1 MRKAR
6 KWAVLICILAMFTTT
21 LAGCGGTPAPTATTA
36 AVTTAAATTA
46 AAATEAATTAAATTT
61 EATTAAPTEAPKP
74 PTTIVYKRYI
84 GPETA
89 TDTFYKT
96 AVGSVLLDKFNVK
109 FEFLGSREDTYREE
123 LITDAATG
131 SLPDLLTVWVYASG
145 GGGDEL
151 KLLIKG
157 GQEGLLA
164 PLSAAIDKYAPTVK
178 AAIAKENLPLY
189 TQEWMY
195 NPALNGEIYVIPHTL
210 NAPDAEKTELNG
222 WALFMRKDI
231 AKQLN
236 ITSPMYFKTPDEF
249 IKILRDIK
257 ALKPLDT
264 NGKPIYPLGGIAQWG
279 VLMSTYLRSFDWGG
293 VNGVDLTADKKLA
306 YFMNTDFAWNE
317 VLFMRQLIKEK
328 LIDPE
333 ALTQTFETGSEKIA
347 QGKYAVIPMYAGGT
361 PGQANAY
368 MKALTSDHP
377 EMEYDILG
385 NMNTNKGNGTV
396 VINVGMPTHFATAIS
411 SKANVDL
418 LMPIIEYMQTPEFRA
433 IDAYGKQGVTW
444 DFDANGQAVLKPE
457 FKQAYLND
465 EKDANGETFSVAQG
479 LLRFSFLNTVAGID
493 KSIYKIFGGTTTPR
507 YPLDPTMT
515 DEVNRRLKLAYE
527 KLEFQ
532 NKLNISYLM
541 ESFPQKDQLQP
552 VMDAQKPTLMQCF
565 LAGTESQAK
574 KIFDDYKASL
584 VKAGLDEYLAYLQ
597 KEYDANPDKYSL
609 YITNVQ

>member
-1 MRKAR
+1 MRKVR

-21 LAGCGGTPAPTATTA
+21 LAGCGSTPAPAATTA
-36 AVTTAAATTA
+36 AATTAAATTA

-61 EATTAAPTEAPKP
+61 EAATDAPTEAPKEP
-74 PTTIVYKRYI
+74 ITIVYKRYI

-96 AVGSVLLDKFNVK
+96 AVGSYLLEKFNVK
-109 FEFLGSREDTYREE
+109 IEFLGSREDTYRQE

-131 SLPDLLTVWVYASG
+131 SLPDILTVWVYASG

-151 KLLIKG
+151 KLLLKG

-164 PLSAAIDKYAPTVK
+164 PLGAAIDKYAPTVK

-195 NPALNGEIYVIPHTL
+195 SPAMNGEVYLIPHTL
-210 NAPDAEKTELNG
+210 PAPDAEKIEANG
-222 WALFMRKDI
+222 WAMYIRKDI

-236 ITSPMYFKTPDEF
+236 ISTAMYFKTPEEF
-249 IKILRDIK
+249 LKVLRDIK
-257 ALKPLDT
+257 ALKALDT

-293 VNGVDLTADKKLA
+293 VNGVDLDADKKIVH
-306 YFMNTDFAWNE
+306 FMNTDFAWNE
-317 VLFMRQLIKEK
+317 VLFARQLIKEK
-328 LIDPE
+328 LLDPE

-361 PGQANAY
+361 PGQANGY

-385 NMNTNKGNGTV
+385 NMATNKGNGTV
-396 VINVGMPTHFATAIS
+396 VINTGMPTHFATALS
-411 SKANVDL
+411 SKADVDL

-444 DFDANGQAVLKPE
+444 DFDGNGMAVLKPE
-457 FKQAYLND
+457 FKTAYLTD
-465 EKDANGETFSVAQG
+465 EKDANGETFSEAQG

-493 KSIYKIFGGTTTPR
+493 KNIYKIFGGTVTPR

-515 DEVNRRLKLAYE
+515 DEVNRRLSLAYE
-527 KLEFQ
+527 KLEFV

-541 ESFPQKDQLQP
+541 ESYPNKDQLEP
-552 VMDAQKPTLMQCF
+552 ALGAQKATLMQCF
-565 LAGTESQAK
+565 LAGTEKEAK

-584 VKAGLDEYLAYLQ
+584 EKAGLPDYLAYLQ
-597 KEYDANPDKYSL
+597 KAYDAEPDKYCF